1 MYLEFSNITRYHDIN
16 RKIKNQGYGRY
27 GISHDDIAGLKLQL
41 FTVSKAAAE
50 ESKIN
55 LVQILDIAGKFE
67 IPTVIV
73 KPQLIQFIGHGMLI
87 SQDLILDEAGIQR
100 FSDADIVSRWAKG
113 PRWRGEASNKGYYM
127 LELGGYFS
135 TEWALSPQCG
145 YYQLNHSGTDYNKIT
160 NRQTQIQQLW
170 DWGWP
175 ARRGRPVHIGFEQ
188 HSGNCEEIEYLTDM
202 AAQLQYR
209 RRHSEVAKRAVAN
222 YRAIN
227 KEYAWP
233 NNW

>member
-1 MYLEFSNITRYHDIN
+1 
-16 RKIKNQGYGRY
+16 
-27 GISHDDIAGLKLQL
+27 
-41 FTVSKAAAE
+41 
-50 ESKIN
+50 
-55 LVQILDIAGKFE
+55 
-67 IPTVIV
+67 
-73 KPQLIQFIGHGMLI
+73 
-87 SQDLILDEAGIQR
+87 
-100 FSDADIVSRWAKG
+100 
-113 PRWRGEASNKGYYM
+113 M

-135 TEWALSPQCG
+135 TEWALNPQCG
-145 YYQLNHSGTDYNKIT
+145 YYQLNHSGTDYNKMT